1 MTDAPKTFAARLKQ
15 LRIQKGESLQEAAN
29 AVGISKAHFWQLE
42 QGAAE
47 NPSRDLLEKLAKH
60 YQRTVSYLV
69 GEHSEDQGEIGAL
82 FRDLGELSPDQRKQ
96 ILTLVD
102 MMKKS
107 NPR

>member
-1 MTDAPKTFAARLKQ
+1 MTDAPTTFAARLKQ
-15 LRIQKGESLQEAAN
+15 LRIRKGESLQIAAT

-47 NPSRDLLEKLAKH
+47 NPSRDLLERLAKH

-69 GEHSEDQGEIGAL
+69 GEHPEDQGEIGAL
-82 FRDLGELSPDQRKQ
+82 FRDFGELSPDQREQ
-96 ILTLVD
+96 ILKLVD